1 MVFVPDKAT
10 RMKNYQASTSAVP
23 AKYGAGIQ
31 RTTDWKEKALSG
43 QSLYAEQMSRPDVLA
58 RRNQGIEKV
67 TNEQWKGKAMSLGV
81 QRIAS
86 GMMEGSQ
93 RQADNYEPV
102 AVALRNLSLPD
113 RTSDPMQNIDNR
125 VKAVVNAARQAV
137 GK

>member
-10 RMKNYQASTSAVP
+10 RMKNYQASTGAVP

-31 RTTDWKEKALSG
+31 RTTDWKEKSLSG
-43 QSLYAEQMSRPDVLA
+43 QGLYEEQMRKPEVLA
-58 RRNQGIEKV
+58 RRNQGLEKV
-67 TNEQWKGKAMSLGV
+67 SNEQWKAKAQSLGV
-81 QRIAS
+81 QRISA
-86 GMMEGSQ
+86 GMMEGAQ

-102 AVALRNLSLPD
+102 AQALRNLTLPD